1 MSALAFENLHV
12 SVKANFWTR
21 PLDILRG
28 VSFEVQEGE
37 IFGFLGPNGAGKTTT
52 IKTLLGLITPDKG
65 EAKILGQNA
74 RHTEARRHLGFMP
87 ERAYY
92 PAQLSAREMV
102 SAHAA
107 LAGVASKDVTS
118 KTQAVLKR
126 VGLLHAA
133 DRRSGG
139 YSKGMLQRLGFA
151 QALVGEPKVVVLDEP
166 LSGLDPVG
174 RRALREIMVSLR
186 DQGKTVF
193 FSTHILPDVESVC
206 DRVAI
211 LVGGQVRQIGPLE
224 SLLEDRTKKATF
236 EIICAAP
243 TAETFDNLSP
253 TPLKSERL
261 PTGDAALTIEG
272 ESQANA
278 LLAALL
284 KRGATIKS
292 LQRHGRSLEELL
304 IDETQKE
311 AT

>member
-1 MSALAFENLHV
+1 MSALSFENLHV
-12 SVKANFWTR
+12 SVKAHFWSK

-28 VSFEVQEGE
+28 VTFEVEEGE

-74 RHTEARRHLGFMP
+74 RHTEARRPLGFMP

-107 LAGVASKDVTS
+107 LAGVASKDVAS

-224 SLLEDRTKKATF
+224 SLLEDRTKTPTF

-253 TPLKSERL
+253 SPLKSERL

-272 ESQANA
+272 EGQANA

-284 KRGATIKS
+284 ERGATVKS
-292 LQRHGRSLEELL
+292 LQRYGRSLEELL